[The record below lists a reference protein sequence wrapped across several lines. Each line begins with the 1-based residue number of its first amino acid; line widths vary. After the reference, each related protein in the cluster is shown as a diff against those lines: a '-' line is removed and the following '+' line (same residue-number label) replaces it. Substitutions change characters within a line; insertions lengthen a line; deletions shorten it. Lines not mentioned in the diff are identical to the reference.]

1 MTVTIEKGKAF
12 GRVAAPPSKSVSH
25 RYLLCGAL
33 SGQSVINNI
42 AFSEDIKATLGCLEN
57 LGAAEEICGG
67 SVRIGGMSP
76 DGGIKSNRLFCNESG
91 STLRFMIPICLLFG
105 REITLYGTKR
115 LLSRSLA
122 VYKELCES
130 QGIKFSQ
137 NEDSVTVCGRLS
149 HGKYSVRGDISSQFI
164 SGLMFSLPL
173 LKGDSTIDIIGTLES
188 GSYLNM
194 TVKALADFGVRISR
208 TDEHTFFIKGNQAYK
223 SRELSVEGDCS
234 NAAFFE
240 ALNSMGGNV
249 AVTGLNKDTCQGD
262 SVYKKLFGKL
272 VRGFAEIDV
281 SDCPDL
287 APVLMAAAAANN
299 GVKLTGTHRLKIKES
314 DRGAAMAAEL
324 KKFGCHTELAENEIT
339 VHPCT
344 LNRPE
349 IPLDGHNDHRIVMA
363 LSLLC
368 SITGGSIYGAEAV
381 AKSFPDFF
389 ERLSTLGIKVGK
401 Q

>member
-33 SGQSVINNI
+33 SGQSIINNI
-42 AFSEDIKATLGCLEN
+42 AFSEDIKATLGCLES
-57 LGAAEEICGG
+57 LGAVTEICGD

-76 DGGIKSNRLFCNESG
+76 DGGIKSNKLFCNESG

-105 REITLYGTKR
+105 KEITLYGTKR

-149 HGKYSVRGDISSQFI
+149 PGKYSVRGDISSQFI

-208 TDEHTFFIKGNQAYK
+208 TDEHTFFIKGNQVYK

-287 APVLMAAAAANN
+287 APVLMTAAAANN

-339 VHPCT
+339 VHPCA

-349 IPLDGHNDHRIVMA
+349 TPLDGHNDHRIVMA

-389 ERLSTLGIKVGK
+389 ERLSTLGIKVVK